1 MGGRYLEAG
10 VGNAFTVL
18 KLWGSQ
24 AWADRFPRLPIVAMK
39 TTVTTTVMAA
49 MVGVRHRTI
58 SSTANDDRNAN
69 SDSRTKNPKKSR
81 KKDSETETGR
91 FVVKSGPYAYLRWSN
106 KIRRSIPNN
115 PSRSRRCGCSFSI
128 TSTVPRHASSSTLR
142 HTRRRFK
149 RDWPSRRRRRDTFF
163 LFFYIGLSVGICK
176 LYGLSCLPQVA
187 SRHQR
192 LLHRRCIF

>member
-58 SSTANDDRNAN
+58 SSTANDDRNAD
-69 SDSRTKNPKKSR
+69 SDHVQLKKNPKKR
-81 KKDSETETGR
+81 VGD
-91 FVVKSGPYAYLRWSN
+91 
-106 KIRRSIPNN
+106 
-115 PSRSRRCGCSFSI
+115 
-128 TSTVPRHASSSTLR
+128 VPFCR
-142 HTRRRFK
+142 
-149 RDWPSRRRRRDTFF
+149 
-163 LFFYIGLSVGICK
+163 
-176 LYGLSCLPQVA
+176 
-187 SRHQR
+187 
-192 LLHRRCIF
+192 